1 VSTGLR
7 LRAAAFALALCAA
20 AAVAQDYPGR
30 PVRLIVPASPGT
42 GMDFFGRTIGQAL
55 TDVYK
60 QQVIADN
67 RAGAGGLIGASI
79 VAAATPDGYTL
90 GMASTSTIISPLLQ
104 LKPPYRPINDFTPVA
119 LLASI
124 TSVLV
129 VAPGVQAK
137 TVQEFIALAKARP
150 GQFNFASIGSGTAA
164 HLTAEIFNR
173 AAGIDAVHVP
183 FKIVADIY
191 TEMLASRVHYLIFV
205 SPASIPMLRDGKLR
219 ALAVTSAK
227 RNAALPDT
235 PGVVEAGLPDAEV
248 DTLFGIIGPAALPKA
263 IVARLHSDIVKILQR
278 PETRERFNRQGGEPA
293 ADTTPEDYA
302 RQLRAEYERYR
313 KLLPAIGLKP
323 Q

>member
-1 VSTGLR
+1 MIAAVR
-7 LRAAAFALALCAA
+7 LVVGALVVCAA
-20 AAVAQDYPGR
+20 AATAAAYPER
-30 PVRLIVPASPGT
+30 PLRMIVPASPGS
-42 GMDFFGRTIGQAL
+42 GMDFFGRTVAQSLSEA
-55 TDVYK
+55 YK

-67 RAGAGGLIGASI
+67 RAGAGGLIGAAT

-90 GMASTSTIISPLLQ
+90 GMASTSTLIAPLLQ
-104 LKPPYRPINDFTPVA
+104 LKPPYRPIEDFTPVA

-137 TVQEFIALAKARP
+137 TVQEFVAMAKARP
-150 GQFNFASIGSGTAA
+150 GQLNYASIGSGTAA

-191 TEMLASRVHYLIFV
+191 TEMLANRVHYLVFV
-205 SPASIPMLRDGKLR
+205 SPASIPMLRDGKMR

-235 PGVVEAGLPDAEV
+235 PTVVEAGLPGAEV
-248 DTLFGIIGPAALPKA
+248 DTMFGVLAPAGLPKA
-263 IVARLHSDIVKILQR
+263 VVARLHADIVKILR
-278 PETRERFNRQGGEPA
+278 LPETRERFARQGGEPA
-293 ADTTPEDYA
+293 VDTTPEMFG

>member
-1 VSTGLR
+1 MIAAVR
-7 LRAAAFALALCAA
+7 LVVGALVVCAA
-20 AAVAQDYPGR
+20 AATAAAYPER
-30 PVRLIVPASPGT
+30 PLRMIVPASPGSS
-42 GMDFFGRTIGQAL
+42 MDFFGRTVAQSLSEA
-55 TDVYK
+55 YK

-67 RAGAGGLIGASI
+67 RAGAGGLIGAAT

-90 GMASTSTIISPLLQ
+90 GMASTSTIIAPLLQ
-104 LKPPYRPINDFTPVA
+104 LKPPYRPIEDFTPVA

-137 TVQEFIALAKARP
+137 TVQEFVAMAKARP
-150 GQFNFASIGSGTAA
+150 GQLNYASIGSGTAA

-191 TEMLASRVHYLIFV
+191 TEMLANRVHYLVFV
-205 SPASIPMLRDGKLR
+205 SPASIPMLRDGKMR

-235 PGVVEAGLPDAEV
+235 PTVVEAGLPGAEV
-248 DTLFGIIGPAALPKA
+248 DTMFGVLAPAGLPKA
-263 IVARLHSDIVKILQR
+263 VVARLHADIVKILR
-278 PETRERFNRQGGEPA
+278 LPETRERFARQGGEPA
-293 ADTTPEDYA
+293 VDTTPEMFG

>member
-1 VSTGLR
+1 MSMR
-7 LRAAAFALALCAA
+7 LYVAACAVLTCTA
-20 AAVAQDYPGR
+20 VAAVAAYPER

-42 GMDFFGRTIGQAL
+42 GMDFFGRTVGQAL
-55 TDVYK
+55 TEEYR
-60 QQVIADN
+60 QQVITDN
-67 RAGAGGLIGASI
+67 RAGAGGLIGAAT
-79 VAAATPDGYTL
+79 VAAATPDGYTI
-90 GMASTSTIISPLLQ
+90 GMASTSTIIAPLLQ
-104 LKPPYRPINDFTPVA
+104 VKPPYRPIEDFTPVA

-137 TVQEFIALAKARP
+137 TVQEFIALAKSRP
-150 GQFNFASIGSGTAA
+150 GQFNFASVGSGTAA

-173 AAGIDAVHVP
+173 AAGIEAVHVP

-235 PGVVEAGLPDAEV
+235 PTVLEAGLPGAEV
-248 DTLFGIIGPAALPKA
+248 DTMFGVLAPAGLPKA
-263 IVARLHSDIVKILQR
+263 VLAKLHADIVKILR
-278 PETRERFNRQGGEPA
+278 LPESRERFARQGGEPA
-293 ADTTPEDYA
+293 VDTTPEKFA
-302 RQLRAEYERYR
+302 WQLRAEYERYR

>member
-1 VSTGLR
+1 MR
-7 LRAAAFALALCAA
+7 
-20 AAVAQDYPGR
+20 AVARLAVTASVFFAASAIAAGYPER
-30 PVRLIVPASPGT
+30 PVRMIVPASPGS
-42 GMDFFGRTIGQAL
+42 GMDFFGRTVAQSL
-55 TDVYK
+55 SEEYK

-67 RAGAGGLIGASI
+67 RAGAGGLIGAAT
-79 VAAATPDGYTL
+79 VAAATPDGYTI

-104 LKPPYRPINDFTPVA
+104 VKPPYRPIEDFTPVA

-137 TVQEFIALAKARP
+137 TVQEFIAMAKARP
-150 GQFNFASIGSGTAA
+150 GQLNYASIGSGTAA

-191 TEMLASRVHYLIFV
+191 TEMLANRVHYLVFV
-205 SPASIPMLRDGKLR
+205 SPASIPMLRDGKMR

-235 PGVVEAGLPDAEV
+235 PTVIEAGLPGAEV
-248 DTLFGIIGPAALPKA
+248 DTMFGVLAPAGLPKA
-263 IVARLHSDIVKILQR
+263 VVAKLHADIVKILR
-278 PETRERFNRQGGEPA
+278 LPETRERFARQGGEPA
-293 ADTTPEDYA
+293 VDTTPELFA
-302 RQLRAEYERYR
+302 KQLRAEYERYR

>member
-1 VSTGLR
+1 MIAAVR
-7 LRAAAFALALCAA
+7 LVVGALVVCAA
-20 AAVAQDYPGR
+20 AATAAAYPER
-30 PVRLIVPASPGT
+30 PLRMIVPASPGS
-42 GMDFFGRTIGQAL
+42 GMDFFGRTVAQSLSEA
-55 TDVYK
+55 YK

-67 RAGAGGLIGASI
+67 RAGAGGLIGAAT

-90 GMASTSTIISPLLQ
+90 GMASTSTIIAPLLQ
-104 LKPPYRPINDFTPVA
+104 LKPPYRPIEDFTPVA

-137 TVQEFIALAKARP
+137 TVQEFVAMAKARP
-150 GQFNFASIGSGTAA
+150 GQLNYASIGSGTAA

-191 TEMLASRVHYLIFV
+191 TEMLANRVHYLVFV
-205 SPASIPMLRDGKLR
+205 SPASIPMLRDGKMR

-235 PGVVEAGLPDAEV
+235 PTVVEAGLPGAEV
-248 DTLFGIIGPAALPKA
+248 DTMFGVLAPAGLPKA
-263 IVARLHSDIVKILQR
+263 VVARLHADIVKILR
-278 PETRERFNRQGGEPA
+278 LPETRERFARQGGEPA
-293 ADTTPEDYA
+293 VDTTPEMFG

>member
-1 VSTGLR
+1 MMGAVR
-7 LRAAAFALALCAA
+7 LVAFAFIYCTAAASAA
-20 AAVAQDYPGR
+20 AYPER
-30 PVRLIVPASPGT
+30 PVRMIVPASPGS
-42 GMDFFGRTIGQAL
+42 GMDFFGRTVAQSL
-55 TDVYK
+55 SEEYK

-67 RAGAGGLIGASI
+67 RAGAGGLIGAAT

-90 GMASTSTIISPLLQ
+90 GMASTSTIIAPLLQ
-104 LKPPYRPINDFTPVA
+104 LKPPYRPIEDFTPVA

-137 TVQEFIALAKARP
+137 TVQEFVAMAKARP
-150 GQFNFASIGSGTAA
+150 GQLNYASIGSGTAA

-191 TEMLASRVHYLIFV
+191 TEMLANRVHYLVFV
-205 SPASIPMLRDGKLR
+205 SPASIPMLRDGKMR
-219 ALAVTSAK
+219 ALVVTSAK
-227 RNAALPDT
+227 RNAALPET
-235 PGVVEAGLPDAEV
+235 PTVVEAGLPGAEV
-248 DTLFGIIGPAALPKA
+248 DTMFGVLAPAGLSKA
-263 IVARLHSDIVKILQR
+263 VVAKLHADIVKILR
-278 PETRERFNRQGGEPA
+278 LPETRERFARQGGEPA
-293 ADTTPEDYA
+293 VDTTPELFA
-302 RQLRAEYERYR
+302 KQLRAEYERYR